1 MHKFLGAI
9 EAGGTKFVCA
19 IGTEDGKILQRIRI
33 KTRTP
38 AETMP
43 EIIGFFREYMHKY
56 PLSAIGCGSFG
67 PIDPD
72 VNSKTYGYITHTPK
86 LPWRDYNIV
95 KHLEDG
101 LHLPVAFD
109 TDVNSAALG
118 EHRWG
123 AGKGVS
129 DLIYLTVGT
138 GVGGGIIVNNQLVH
152 GSAHPEMGHI
162 YIPVDLTQDT
172 FKGICPYHER
182 CLEGLA
188 SGPALKT
195 RWQVDSALDLA
206 DDHIAWHLETEY
218 LSYALVN
225 YIMCFMPKRII
236 LGGGV
241 MKQTH
246 LFKEIHNK
254 VKAKI
259 NGYLNKDY
267 CDNIPSIIVPPAL
280 ADNAGIM
287 GALALASTV
296 TKITPQNP
304 VFEAE

>member
-1 MHKFLGAI
+1 MHHFLGAI

-19 IGTEDGKILQRIRI
+19 IGTDDGKILQRIRI
-33 KTRTP
+33 KTSTP
-38 AETMP
+38 EETMP
-43 EIIGFFREYMHKY
+43 EVIGFFREHMKKY
-56 PLSAIGCGSFG
+56 PLKAIGCGSFG

-72 VNSKTYGYITHTPK
+72 INSKAYGYITHTPK

-95 KHLEDG
+95 KTLEDA
-101 LHLPVAFD
+101 LQIPVAFD
-109 TDVNSAALG
+109 TDVNAAALG

-123 AGKGVS
+123 AGKGIS

-138 GVGGGIIVNNQLVH
+138 GVGGGAIVNNQLVH

-162 YIPVDLTQDT
+162 YIPVDLTQDDFT
-172 FKGICPYHER
+172 GICPYHER

-188 SGPALKT
+188 SGPALKA

-206 DDHIAWHLETEY
+206 DNHIAWELEAEY

-225 YIMCFMPKRII
+225 YMMCFVPKRII

-246 LFKEIHNK
+246 LFEKIHTR

-259 NGYLNKDY
+259 NGYLNQDY
-267 CDNIPSIIVPPAL
+267 CDSIPSIIVPPAL

-287 GALALASTV
+287 GALALASTAAGA
-296 TKITPQNP
+296 TLAKNP
-304 VFEAE
+304 LEVE